1 MGLLFS
7 LHKTN
12 RSILTTE
19 QRRYKEYII
28 DIELIEYDRV
38 ERLLLFRNR
47 EKMVGVNF
55 RAFTPD
61 TELCEY
67 CGVDGEYRQP
77 ISVDCVA
84 SETFAWPKANGQDD
98 WDMTICYGLESLI
111 DNVEDDSEDDEQAV
125 KQEFTDALQE
135 CDLP

>member
-1 MGLLFS
+1 MSLLFS
-7 LHKTN
+7 HTKTN
-12 RSILTTE
+12 REILSTE

-38 ERLLLFRNR
+38 ERLLLFRNTER
-47 EKMVGVNF
+47 MVGVNF

-61 TELCEY
+61 TELCE
-67 CGVDGEYRQP
+67 CRRVDGEYRLA
-77 ISVDCVA
+77 ISTDCEA
-84 SETFAWPKANGQDD
+84 TETLAWPKANGQDD

-111 DNVEDDSEDDEQAV
+111 DNLEDDSEADEQTV
-125 KQEFTDALQE
+125 TQEFTDALQE